1 MWQKSPMTF
10 VTIILLQKSLET
22 HLSGVE
28 FYVVYRTDKT
38 CSLIKIMYNEKLSEN
53 RAKSVKEYIQQK
65 TFLKDEKIIT
75 RFFASTRPIASNNTE
90 EGRQKNRRVEVYLY
104 SHY

>member
-1 MWQKSPMTF
+1 LDSFCNK
-10 VTIILLQKSLET
+10 IKE
-22 HLSGVE
+22 
-28 FYVVYRTDKT
+28 RTVD
-38 CSLIKIMYNEKLSEN
+38 SLIIEGHTDSVGKITYNEKLSEN
-53 RAKSVKEYIQQK
+53 RARSVKEYIQHK
-65 TFLKDEKIIT
+65 TFLADDKIIT

>member
-1 MWQKSPMTF
+1 MTF

-38 CSLIKIMYNEKLSEN
+38 CSLIKIMYNEKL
-53 RAKSVKEYIQQK
+53 I
-65 TFLKDEKIIT
+65 
-75 RFFASTRPIASNNTE
+75 RFNDDYDNIFRW
-90 EGRQKNRRVEVYLY
+90 
-104 SHY
+104 